1 MRALHKIWTKNE
13 NDSDNPKH
21 AENASGSSSEAID
34 TSGYCANSFSS
45 RALIERIKSEANDDD
60 NGRQDINSLEKPES
74 SKSSCGSTSPSSQQ
88 SPTFQRESVV
98 NSTAVVPIPAPRK
111 ISCQLNRFMSGC
123 SLQML
128 QIL

>member
-13 NDSDNPKH
+13 NDSDNAKH

-34 TSGYCANSFSS
+34 TPGYCANSFSS

-60 NGRQDINSLEKPES
+60 RRDINSLEKPES

-88 SPTFQRESVV
+88 SPNFQRESI